1 MKILYVSPYPPARDG
16 IGSYTHAMAGLAQDA
31 GHDIGVIVPGL
42 IRGSPAEVL
51 GGLGWRPGHL
61 AGLGDTVTA
70 WGPDVVHVQFAVAA
84 FGARTPL
91 LVRWLT
97 LLRRQLPVPVV
108 ITMHEVTRDTA
119 LLRGPGR
126 ALYRLLAGH
135 ADRII
140 VHTGA
145 ARDALTRMGG
155 PPGKTVIIPHPR
167 ARPPRAESTPAGL
180 RARFGLGDSRILLAF
195 GYVHIDKGLGDLVR
209 ALGILSRSAAIPL
222 FSPPPRFAPTPSLPS
237 PPPAPGLRDVRLV
250 IAGAVRPRRG
260 VFRVFEARDR
270 AHLARVLRQARRSGL
285 GGHLVLTGYVPDG
298 DVEAWFRA
306 AEAAVLP
313 YRRIEQSGVAG
324 LAGAFGVP
332 VLASTAGGLG
342 ELYAGSRWTF
352 PPRRPDRLAQ
362 VLADFLRAA
371 PAEREIA
378 AGHRGAPDLQ
388 AVTELTLSLYR
399 AGAQGPAVGVPRAG

>member
-1 MKILYVSPYPPARDG
+1 MKILYISPYPPARDG
-16 IGSYTHAMAGLAQDA
+16 IGSYTRDMARTARSA
-31 GHDIGVIVPGL
+31 GHDVGVIVPSL
-42 IRGSPAEVL
+42 IPGSPAEVL
-51 GGLGWRPGHL
+51 GGLGWRGGHL
-61 AGLGDTVTA
+61 AGLLEEVTA

-84 FGARTPL
+84 FGSRTPL

-97 LLRRQLPVPVV
+97 LLRRHLAVPVV

-126 ALYRLLAGH
+126 SLYRLLASN

-140 VHTGA
+140 VHTGG
-145 ARDALTRMGG
+145 ARDALARMGG
-155 PPGKTVIIPHPR
+155 PAGKTVIIPHPR
-167 ARPPRAESTPAGL
+167 ARPPRAESAPAGL

-195 GYVHIDKGLGDLVR
+195 GYVHIDKGLGDLVE
-209 ALGILSRSAAIPL
+209 ALGILSRPAGSVP
-222 FSPPPRFAPTPSLPS
+222 SPPPRSAS
-237 PPPAPGLRDVRLV
+237 PGPVLRDVRLV

-260 VFRVFEARDR
+260 IFRVFEARDR
-270 AHLARVLRQARRSGL
+270 VHLARVLRQARRDGL

-324 LAGAFGVP
+324 LADAFGVP

-362 VLADFLRAA
+362 VLADFLGAP

-378 AGHRGAPDLQ
+378 AGQRRAPDLES
-388 AVTELTLSLYR
+388 VTAQTLSLYQAGAGSPAAGVLR
-399 AGAQGPAVGVPRAG
+399 AG